1 MSPRYCVWIDG
12 VKVQFDKKPT
22 PAMIEQAGETM
33 KTIMS
38 KLPEL
43 TPEQIERQDAARI
56 RNRERLDRIRG
67 AS

>member
-1 MSPRYCVWIDG
+1 MSPRYCVWIGG

-22 PAMIEQAGETM
+22 PARIEQAGETM
-33 KTIMS
+33 KAILA

-67 AS
+67 EQ